1 MEAILKYNLPDDQAE
16 FQMAMD
22 AGKMHSVLW
31 DMDQWLRAQIKY
43 APDEMSQE
51 KYEAFEECR
60 EKLHDLMVENNV
72 DLD

>member
-1 MEAILKYNLPDDQAE
+1 MEAILKYTLPDDQAE

-22 AGKMHSVLW
+22 AGKMHSVLRE
-31 DMDQWLRAQIKY
+31 MDQWLRAQIKY

-60 EKLHDLMVENNV
+60 EELHRRMQEEGFKLD
-72 DLD
+72 